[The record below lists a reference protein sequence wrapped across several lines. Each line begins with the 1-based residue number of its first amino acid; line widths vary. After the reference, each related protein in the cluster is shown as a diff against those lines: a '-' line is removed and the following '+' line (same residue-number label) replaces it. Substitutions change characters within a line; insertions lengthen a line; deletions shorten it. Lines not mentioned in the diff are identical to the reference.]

1 MSFTV
6 TIMMSK
12 AFFLQSIMKDAYDHH
27 AAIYFLLLD
36 RLKTQKSSLLNM
48 GRYFD
53 DHHLALLKPINQDY
67 SC

>member
-1 MSFTV
+1 
-6 TIMMSK
+6 
-12 AFFLQSIMKDAYDHH
+12 MKDAYDHH

-53 DHHLALLKPINQDY
+53 DHHLALLKPINQGYY